1 MWAVTNSNYL
11 KYMTFFIQV
20 TENVISYQ
28 MTKFAKKKGIDM
40 EEVSDEQKLILMEEM
55 ITANYPGN
63 MI

>member
-1 MWAVTNSNYL
+1 MWDIINSYYL
-11 KYMTFFIQV
+11 KCMTVFIQV

-28 MTKFAKKKGIDM
+28 MTKYAKKKGIDM

-63 MI
+63 MR

>member
-1 MWAVTNSNYL
+1 
-11 KYMTFFIQV
+11 MTFFIQV

-28 MTKFAKKKGIDM
+28 MTKYAKKKGIDM

-63 MI
+63 MR